1 MAEKCGLAT
10 THLDSLTPSS
20 EDPGMNPAA
29 FSCFA
34 LIYDDLCQPIPAPGI
49 VAIETAVANSSRCAV
64 PQQAPRPAGDY
75 SCGCMFWGERGGGHT
90 RQPVGPSVDAAIMTT
105 VLSTNRVDSRSFS
118 SRNCAFRRTHTSTDP
133 IRLLCIRLA
142 LPLTLSLPSRF
153 APGTKLMVAVSPR
166 APWFAGAFSRD
177 CTFLGCRG
185 GVLTINRQPVGPL
198 VSTAAITTATV
209 INHVDSGSFSSRCCT
224 LRRTHTSADPIRILC
239 IRLALTLTLSRP
251 PGFASCAR
259 LMVCVLP
266 CALWVVGDFSCD
278 CMFWDDWGGG
288 LTGQPMGPQVDT
300 ANMRTVLSTNHVD
313 SRSFSPRCWAFRR
326 THPSAN
332 PIRLL
337 CIRLA
342 LPLTLS
348 LPSGFVPN
356 TKLVVGA
363 SLRALGLV
371 GDFSCDCMFWDDRGG
386 GLTGQPMGP
395 QVDTANMRTVL
406 STNHVDS
413 RSFSSRCWAFR
424 RTHSSADPIRLL
436 CIRLALPLTLSLPS
450 RFAPGTKLMVA
461 VSPRAPWFAG
471 AFSRD
476 CTFLGCRGGVLTI
489 NRQPVGPLVSTAA
502 ITTAT
507 VINHVDSGS
516 FSSRCCTLRRTHTS
530 ADPIRILCI
539 RLALTL
545 TLSRPPGFASCARLM
560 VCVLPCALWVV
571 GDFSC
576 DCMFWDDWGG
586 GLTGQ
591 PMGPQVDTANMRTV
605 LSTNHVDSR
614 SFSPRCWA
622 FRRTHPSA
630 NPIRLLCI
638 RLALPLTLSLPSGFV
653 PNTKLVVGASLR
665 ALGLVGDFS
674 CDCMF
679 WDDRGGGLTG
689 QPMGP
694 QVDTANMRTVLSTNH
709 VDSRS
714 FSSRCWAFRR
724 THSSADPIRLLCIR
738 LALPLTLS
746 LPSGF
751 VPSTKLMV
759 GASPRAL
766 GLVKDFSCDCTFWD
780 ERGGGLAPVGPRV
793 DTATIRTV
801 LSTNR
806 VDSGSFSSG
815 CCAFRRTHTSAD
827 PIRLLCIQ
835 LALPLTLPLPL
846 RFAPSARLTVGG
858 TPCALWLV
866 GGFSCDCMFWENSG
880 GGLTTQPVGT
890 ATMTTVTSTNRV
902 DLESFSSRC
911 WTFRRTH
918 TSADPIRVLCTRL
931 ALPLTLSL
939 TSRLAP
945 RARLTVDVPTRAF
958 WLAGIFLRRKKRCA
972 GVVGTRTDWV
982 LKGEEGGMT
991 TPLLQY
997 VARFDGGGEIF
1008 GFGGGGYKESWS
1020 WCSLFVEY
1028 PSLFVATSGEKPAL
1042 RFRPR
1047 AVVAGRG
1054 VVAVC
1059 TRISSRECVY
1069 DK

>member
-1 MAEKCGLAT
+1 MGLLGLGSVASTEPRLLGTATVQQAWRRERAEPEARLLVTELLVAERCGLAT

-49 VAIETAVANSSRCAV
+49 VAIETAVANISRCAV

-198 VSTAAITTATV
+198 VRTAAITTATV

-239 IRLALTLTLSRP
+239 IGLALTLTLSRP

-259 LMVCVLP
+259 LMVCVSP

-348 LPSGFVPN
+348 LPSGFVPS

-395 QVDTANMRTVL
+395 QVDTANMIIVL

-413 RSFSSRCWAFR
+413 RSFSS
-424 RTHSSADPIRLL
+424 
-436 CIRLALPLTLSLPS
+436 
-450 RFAPGTKLMVA
+450 K
-461 VSPRAPWFAG
+461 
-471 AFSRD
+471 
-476 CTFLGCRGGVLTI
+476 
-489 NRQPVGPLVSTAA
+489 
-502 ITTAT
+502 
-507 VINHVDSGS
+507 
-516 FSSRCCTLRRTHTS
+516 
-530 ADPIRILCI
+530 
-539 RLALTL
+539 
-545 TLSRPPGFASCARLM
+545 
-560 VCVLPCALWVV
+560 
-571 GDFSC
+571 
-576 DCMFWDDWGG
+576 
-586 GLTGQ
+586 
-591 PMGPQVDTANMRTV
+591 
-605 LSTNHVDSR
+605 
-614 SFSPRCWA
+614 CWA
-622 FRRTHPSA
+622 FRRTHP
-630 NPIRLLCI
+630 
-638 RLALPLTLSLPSGFV
+638 
-653 PNTKLVVGASLR
+653 
-665 ALGLVGDFS
+665 
-674 CDCMF
+674 
-679 WDDRGGGLTG
+679 
-689 QPMGP
+689 
-694 QVDTANMRTVLSTNH
+694 
-709 VDSRS
+709 
-714 FSSRCWAFRR
+714 
-724 THSSADPIRLLCIR
+724 SADPIRLLCIR

-766 GLVKDFSCDCTFWD
+766 GLVKDFSCDCMSWD

-827 PIRLLCIQ
+827 PIRLLCIR

-918 TSADPIRVLCTRL
+918 TSADPIRVPCTRL
-931 ALPLTLSL
+931 AALPLTLSL

-958 WLAGIFLRRKKRCA
+958 WLAGVFLRRKKRCA

>member
-1 MAEKCGLAT
+1 MACSHPEGREGFVCSPLAFLWGTNLRLGCVALVGLYGLLVGLFGLGSVASTEPRLLGTATVQQAWRSERAELEARLLVTEQLVAGRSGLAT
-10 THLDSLTPSS
+10 AHLDSWAPSS

-29 FSCFA
+29 FSWFA
-34 LIYDDLCQPIPAPGI
+34 LIYDDLRQPMPAPSI
-49 VAIETAVANSSRCAV
+49 VAIGTAVANSSSWHAV
-64 PQQAPRPAGDY
+64 PQQAPRLAGDF
-75 SCGCMFWGERGGGHT
+75 SCDCMFRREREGGYT
-90 RQPVGPSVDAAIMTT
+90 RQVGPSVDTAIMTT

-118 SRNCAFRRTHTSTDP
+118 SRRCAFRRTHTSTDP

-142 LPLTLSLPSRF
+142 LPLNLFLPSRF
-153 APGTKLMVAVSPR
+153 APGTKLMVGVSPR
-166 APWFAGAFSRD
+166 ASWPAGFFLRD
-177 CTFLGCRG
+177 CTFWDCKG
-185 GVLTINRQPVGPL
+185 GVLIINRQQVGPL
-198 VSTAAITTATV
+198 VNTPATTTATG
-209 INHVDSGSFSSRCCT
+209 INHVDSGRFSSRCCT
-224 LRRTHTSADPIRILC
+224 FRRTHTSADPIRILC

-259 LMVCVLP
+259 LMVCASP
-266 CALWVVGDFSCD
+266 WAL
-278 CMFWDDWGGG
+278 
-288 LTGQPMGPQVDT
+288 Q
-300 ANMRTVLSTNHVD
+300 
-313 SRSFSPRCWAFRR
+313 
-326 THPSAN
+326 
-332 PIRLL
+332 
-337 CIRLA
+337 
-342 LPLTLS
+342 
-348 LPSGFVPN
+348 
-356 TKLVVGA
+356 LVV
-363 SLRALGLV
+363 
-371 GDFSCDCMFWDDRGG
+371 DFSCDCMFWDDRGG
-386 GLTGQPMGP
+386 GLAGQLGP
-395 QVDTANMRTVL
+395 QVDTANIRTVL

-424 RTHSSADPIRLL
+424 RTHPSADPIRLL
-436 CIRLALPLTLSLPS
+436 
-450 RFAPGTKLMVA
+450 
-461 VSPRAPWFAG
+461 
-471 AFSRD
+471 D
-476 CTFLGCRGGVLTI
+476 
-489 NRQPVGPLVSTAA
+489 
-502 ITTAT
+502 
-507 VINHVDSGS
+507 
-516 FSSRCCTLRRTHTS
+516 
-530 ADPIRILCI
+530 
-539 RLALTL
+539 
-545 TLSRPPGFASCARLM
+545 
-560 VCVLPCALWVV
+560 
-571 GDFSC
+571 
-576 DCMFWDDWGG
+576 
-586 GLTGQ
+586 
-591 PMGPQVDTANMRTV
+591 
-605 LSTNHVDSR
+605 
-614 SFSPRCWA
+614 
-622 FRRTHPSA
+622 
-630 NPIRLLCI
+630 I

-653 PNTKLVVGASLR
+653 PSTKLMVGASPR
-665 ALGLVGDFS
+665 ALGPVKDFS

-679 WDDRGGGLTG
+679 WDDRGGGLAG

-694 QVDTANMRTVLSTNH
+694 QVDTANIRTVLSTNH

-724 THSSADPIRLLCIR
+724 THPSADPIRLLGIR

-766 GLVKDFSCDCTFWD
+766 GLVKDFSCDCMFWD
-780 ERGGGLAPVGPRV
+780 ERGGGLVPVDPRV
-793 DTATIRTV
+793 DTATTRTV

-806 VDSGSFSSG
+806 VDSGSFGSG

-827 PIRLLCIQ
+827 PIRLLCIR

-866 GGFSCDCMFWENSG
+866 GDFSCDCMSWENSG
-880 GGLTTQPVGT
+880 GGLTTQPVST
-890 ATMTTVTSTNRV
+890 ATMTTVTSANRG

-945 RARLTVDVPTRAF
+945 CARLTVDVPTRAL

-1008 GFGGGGYKESWS
+1008 GFGGGGYKESWP
-1020 WCSLFVEY
+1020 WCSLFVGF
-1028 PSLFVATSGEKPAL
+1028 PSLFVAPSGEKPAL

-1059 TRISSRECVY
+1059 TRISSQEHVY

>member
-1 MAEKCGLAT
+1 MACSHPGGREGSVCSPLAFLWGTNLRLGCVALVGLYGLLVGLFGLGSVASTEPRLLGTATVQQAWRSERAELEARLLVTEQLVAGRSGLAT
-10 THLDSLTPSS
+10 AHLDSLAPSS

-29 FSCFA
+29 FSWFA
-34 LIYDDLCQPIPAPGI
+34 LIYDDLRQPMPAPSI
-49 VAIETAVANSSRCAV
+49 VAIGTAVANSSSWHAV
-64 PQQAPRPAGDY
+64 PQQAPRLAGDF
-75 SCGCMFWGERGGGHT
+75 SCDCMFRGEREGGYT
-90 RQPVGPSVDAAIMTT
+90 RQVGPSVDTAIMTT

-118 SRNCAFRRTHTSTDP
+118 SRRCAFRRTLTSTDP

-142 LPLTLSLPSRF
+142 LPLNLFLPSRF
-153 APGTKLMVAVSPR
+153 APGTKLMVGVSPR
-166 APWFAGAFSRD
+166 ASWPAGVFLRD
-177 CTFLGCRG
+177 CTFWDCKG
-185 GVLTINRQPVGPL
+185 GVLIINRQQVGPL
-198 VSTAAITTATV
+198 VNTPATTTATG
-209 INHVDSGSFSSRCCT
+209 INHVDSGRFSSRCCT
-224 LRRTHTSADPIRILC
+224 FRRTHTSADPIRILC

-259 LMVCVLP
+259 LMVCASP
-266 CALWVVGDFSCD
+266 WALQLVVDFSCD
-278 CMFWDDWGGG
+278 C
-288 LTGQPMGPQVDT
+288 
-300 ANMRTVLSTNHVD
+300 
-313 SRSFSPRCWAFRR
+313 
-326 THPSAN
+326 
-332 PIRLL
+332 I
-337 CIRLA
+337 
-342 LPLTLS
+342 
-348 LPSGFVPN
+348 
-356 TKLVVGA
+356 
-363 SLRALGLV
+363 
-371 GDFSCDCMFWDDRGG
+371 FWDDRGG
-386 GLTGQPMGP
+386 GLAGQLGP
-395 QVDTANMRTVL
+395 QVDTANIRTVL

-424 RTHSSADPIRLL
+424 RTHPSADPIRLL
-436 CIRLALPLTLSLPS
+436 
-450 RFAPGTKLMVA
+450 
-461 VSPRAPWFAG
+461 
-471 AFSRD
+471 D
-476 CTFLGCRGGVLTI
+476 
-489 NRQPVGPLVSTAA
+489 
-502 ITTAT
+502 
-507 VINHVDSGS
+507 
-516 FSSRCCTLRRTHTS
+516 
-530 ADPIRILCI
+530 
-539 RLALTL
+539 
-545 TLSRPPGFASCARLM
+545 
-560 VCVLPCALWVV
+560 
-571 GDFSC
+571 
-576 DCMFWDDWGG
+576 
-586 GLTGQ
+586 
-591 PMGPQVDTANMRTV
+591 
-605 LSTNHVDSR
+605 
-614 SFSPRCWA
+614 
-622 FRRTHPSA
+622 
-630 NPIRLLCI
+630 I

-653 PNTKLVVGASLR
+653 PSTKLMVGASPR
-665 ALGLVGDFS
+665 ALGPVKDFWF
-674 CDCMF
+674 DCMF
-679 WDDRGGGLTG
+679 WDDRGGGLAG

-694 QVDTANMRTVLSTNH
+694 QVDTANIRTVLSTNH

-724 THSSADPIRLLCIR
+724 THPSADPIRLLGIR

-766 GLVKDFSCDCTFWD
+766 GLVKDFSCDCMFWD
-780 ERGGGLAPVGPRV
+780 ERGGGLVPVDPRV
-793 DTATIRTV
+793 DTATTRTV

-806 VDSGSFSSG
+806 VDSGSFGSG

-827 PIRLLCIQ
+827 PIRLLCIR

-866 GGFSCDCMFWENSG
+866 GDFSCDCMSWENSG
-880 GGLTTQPVGT
+880 GGLTTQPVST
-890 ATMTTVTSTNRV
+890 ATMTTVTSANRG

-945 RARLTVDVPTRAF
+945 CARFTVDVPTRAL

-1008 GFGGGGYKESWS
+1008 GFGGGGYKESWP
-1020 WCSLFVEY
+1020 WCSLFVGF
-1028 PSLFVATSGEKPAL
+1028 PSLFVAPSGEKPAL

-1059 TRISSRECVY
+1059 TRISSQEHVY

>member
-1 MAEKCGLAT
+1 
-10 THLDSLTPSS
+10 
-20 EDPGMNPAA
+20 MNPAA
-29 FSCFA
+29 FSWFA
-34 LIYDDLCQPIPAPGI
+34 LIYDDLRQPMPAPSI
-49 VAIETAVANSSRCAV
+49 VAIGTAVANSSSWHAV
-64 PQQAPRPAGDY
+64 PQQAPRLAGDF
-75 SCGCMFWGERGGGHT
+75 SCDCMFRGEREGGYT
-90 RQPVGPSVDAAIMTT
+90 RQVGPSVDTAIMTT

-118 SRNCAFRRTHTSTDP
+118 SRRCAFRRTHTSTDP

-142 LPLTLSLPSRF
+142 LPLNLFLPSRF
-153 APGTKLMVAVSPR
+153 APGTKLMVGVSPR
-166 APWFAGAFSRD
+166 ASWPAGFFLRD
-177 CTFLGCRG
+177 CTFWDCKG
-185 GVLTINRQPVGPL
+185 GVLIINRQQVGPL
-198 VSTAAITTATV
+198 VNTPATTTATG
-209 INHVDSGSFSSRCCT
+209 INHVDSGRFSSRCCT
-224 LRRTHTSADPIRILC
+224 FRRTHTSADPIRILC

-259 LMVCVLP
+259 LMVCASP
-266 CALWVVGDFSCD
+266 WAL
-278 CMFWDDWGGG
+278 
-288 LTGQPMGPQVDT
+288 Q
-300 ANMRTVLSTNHVD
+300 
-313 SRSFSPRCWAFRR
+313 
-326 THPSAN
+326 
-332 PIRLL
+332 
-337 CIRLA
+337 
-342 LPLTLS
+342 
-348 LPSGFVPN
+348 
-356 TKLVVGA
+356 LVV
-363 SLRALGLV
+363 
-371 GDFSCDCMFWDDRGG
+371 DFSCDCMFWDDRGG
-386 GLTGQPMGP
+386 GLAGQLGP
-395 QVDTANMRTVL
+395 QVDTANIRTVL

-424 RTHSSADPIRLL
+424 RTHPSADPIRLL
-436 CIRLALPLTLSLPS
+436 
-450 RFAPGTKLMVA
+450 
-461 VSPRAPWFAG
+461 
-471 AFSRD
+471 D
-476 CTFLGCRGGVLTI
+476 
-489 NRQPVGPLVSTAA
+489 
-502 ITTAT
+502 
-507 VINHVDSGS
+507 
-516 FSSRCCTLRRTHTS
+516 
-530 ADPIRILCI
+530 
-539 RLALTL
+539 
-545 TLSRPPGFASCARLM
+545 
-560 VCVLPCALWVV
+560 
-571 GDFSC
+571 
-576 DCMFWDDWGG
+576 
-586 GLTGQ
+586 
-591 PMGPQVDTANMRTV
+591 
-605 LSTNHVDSR
+605 
-614 SFSPRCWA
+614 
-622 FRRTHPSA
+622 
-630 NPIRLLCI
+630 I

-653 PNTKLVVGASLR
+653 PSTKLMVGASPR
-665 ALGLVGDFS
+665 ALGPVKDFS
-674 CDCMF
+674 FDCMF
-679 WDDRGGGLTG
+679 WDDREGGLAG

-694 QVDTANMRTVLSTNH
+694 QVDTANIRTVLSTNH

-724 THSSADPIRLLCIR
+724 THPSADPIRLLGIR

-766 GLVKDFSCDCTFWD
+766 GLVKDFSCDCMFWD
-780 ERGGGLAPVGPRV
+780 ERRGGLVPVDPRV
-793 DTATIRTV
+793 DTATTRKV

-806 VDSGSFSSG
+806 VDSGSFGSG

-827 PIRLLCIQ
+827 PIRLLCIR

-866 GGFSCDCMFWENSG
+866 GDFSCDCMSWENSG
-880 GGLTTQPVGT
+880 GGLTTQPVST
-890 ATMTTVTSTNRV
+890 ATMTTVTSANRG

-945 RARLTVDVPTRAF
+945 CARLTVDVPTRAL

-1008 GFGGGGYKESWS
+1008 GFGGGGYKESWP
-1020 WCSLFVEY
+1020 WCSLFVGF
-1028 PSLFVATSGEKPAL
+1028 PSLFVAPSGEKPAL

-1059 TRISSRECVY
+1059 TRISSQKHVY

>member
-1 MAEKCGLAT
+1 MVCSPLPFLWGTNSRLGCVALVGLYGLLVGLFGLGSVASTEPRLLGTATVQQAWRRERAEPGARLLVTELLVAEMCGLAT

-259 LMVCVLP
+259 LMVCVSP

-337 CIRLA
+337 CTRLA

-348 LPSGFVPN
+348 LPSGFVPS

-371 GDFSCDCMFWDDRGG
+371 GNFSCDCMFWDDRGG

-424 RTHSSADPIRLL
+424 RTHPI
-436 CIRLALPLTLSLPS
+436 
-450 RFAPGTKLMVA
+450 
-461 VSPRAPWFAG
+461 
-471 AFSRD
+471 
-476 CTFLGCRGGVLTI
+476 
-489 NRQPVGPLVSTAA
+489 
-502 ITTAT
+502 
-507 VINHVDSGS
+507 
-516 FSSRCCTLRRTHTS
+516 
-530 ADPIRILCI
+530 
-539 RLALTL
+539 
-545 TLSRPPGFASCARLM
+545 
-560 VCVLPCALWVV
+560 
-571 GDFSC
+571 
-576 DCMFWDDWGG
+576 
-586 GLTGQ
+586 
-591 PMGPQVDTANMRTV
+591 
-605 LSTNHVDSR
+605 
-614 SFSPRCWA
+614 
-622 FRRTHPSA
+622 
-630 NPIRLLCI
+630 
-638 RLALPLTLSLPSGFV
+638 
-653 PNTKLVVGASLR
+653 
-665 ALGLVGDFS
+665 
-674 CDCMF
+674 
-679 WDDRGGGLTG
+679 
-689 QPMGP
+689 
-694 QVDTANMRTVLSTNH
+694 
-709 VDSRS
+709 
-714 FSSRCWAFRR
+714 
-724 THSSADPIRLLCIR
+724 ADPIRLLCIR

-759 GASPRAL
+759 GASLRAL
-766 GLVKDFSCDCTFWD
+766 GLVKDFSCDCMFWD

-827 PIRLLCIQ
+827 PIRLLYIR

-1020 WCSLFVEY
+1020 WCPLFVEY
-1028 PSLFVATSGEKPAL
+1028 PSLFVAPSGEKPAL

-1059 TRISSRECVY
+1059 TRISSQEYVY